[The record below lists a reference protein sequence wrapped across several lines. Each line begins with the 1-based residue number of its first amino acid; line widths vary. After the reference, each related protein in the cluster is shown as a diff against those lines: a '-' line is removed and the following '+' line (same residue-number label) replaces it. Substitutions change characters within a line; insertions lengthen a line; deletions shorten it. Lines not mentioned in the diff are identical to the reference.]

1 MKQNIIFHG
10 LPTTTSHTMQ
20 HFPFHCHYL
29 SDESLFTTHYVFVS
43 KAVSRKAPGIPGIE
57 DDPVKTKTDK
67 VKIGLIKA
75 VIFMVVIVFT
85 VTIIIYVSRR
95 HTRINAG
102 EINENRMEMTEI
114 GYSHVRLLTQRR
126 LLTRLIMSGRAVLS
140 MSILFNL
147 IQSL

>member
-1 MKQNIIFHG
+1 
-10 LPTTTSHTMQ
+10 
-20 HFPFHCHYL
+20 
-29 SDESLFTTHYVFVS
+29 
-43 KAVSRKAPGIPGIE
+43 
-57 DDPVKTKTDK
+57 
-67 VKIGLIKA
+67 
-75 VIFMVVIVFT
+75 MVVILFT

-102 EINENRMEMTEI
+102 EINENRMEMAEI

-140 MSILFNL
+140 LSILFNL

>member
-1 MKQNIIFHG
+1 MAYQPLPHIPCSIF
-10 LPTTTSHTMQ
+10 PSTVTTSVMSPFSQPTM
-20 HFPFHCHYL
+20 F
-29 SDESLFTTHYVFVS
+29 SSS

-102 EINENRMEMTEI
+102 EINENRMEMAEI

-140 MSILFNL
+140 LSILFNL